1 LEAREV
7 GELFEYLIDTRAK
20 LLTKFRRLGWEKF
33 VENREASW
41 GSMLGIF
48 LHILDVEDCWL
59 HYAFHGLA
67 IDQLKPPEPATFQQV
82 ADYNSMISAK
92 TKALFANL
100 SDADLWKDVQF
111 KESKGFTRRV
121 GLKIVMHAFIDELAH
136 IGELM
141 CLLWQLDS
149 EPPYIDWLD
158 YHLT

>member
-1 LEAREV
+1 M
-7 GELFEYLIDTRAK
+7 K
-20 LLTKFRRLGWEKF
+20 LLTKFSRLGWEKF
-33 VENREASW
+33 VENRGASW
-41 GSMLGIF
+41 SSMLGIF

-67 IDQLKPPEPATFQQV
+67 IDQLQSAEPANFATFQQV

-92 TKALFANL
+92 TRALFANL
-100 SDADLWKDVQF
+100 SDADLWKEMQF

-121 GLKIVMHAFIDELAH
+121 GLKIIMHAFIDELTH
-136 IGELM
+136 IGELI